1 MGMRIAD
8 ISPPPSRHKPSFVLR
23 ISLFALALLGGCGAP
38 GEPRPPQP
46 PIPLAVSDL
55 AARQMGDGVALT
67 FTLPRDSTDGERL
80 AEAPAIEIFRGAV
93 AEGKTVRNA
102 ATRLVYT
109 IPSALVETY
118 LMDDRVRF
126 LDPIPAEEIRA
137 HANDRFLY
145 LVKTRASKKRA
156 SAESNAVL
164 VRLYPVPERIANAR
178 ARVTENAVELSWS
191 APEKTTSGAPL
202 AGLAGYR
209 VYRAMIDPASAETAT
224 RDLSKA
230 VLRTPLDLLAP
241 APATSFRDSQFEF
254 GATYLYSIRSVA
266 IADSATV
273 ESGDSIPIV
282 VTPRDVFPPAA
293 PQEIVAVFVPAAGS
307 PAHVELSWS
316 ISPETDL
323 AGYRVYRSEQD
334 EGRGVLLTGELLL
347 APAFRDMSV
356 SLGHR
361 YVYRATAVDR
371 AGNESELSAPAAVML
386 PQPNP

>member
-1 MGMRIAD
+1 MRIAD
-8 ISPPPSRHKPSFVLR
+8 ISPLPSRHTPSFALR
-23 ISLFALALLGGCGAP
+23 VSLFAIALFCGCGAP

-46 PIPLAVSDL
+46 PIPVAVSDL
-55 AARQMGDGVALT
+55 AARQVGDGVALT
-67 FTLPRDSTDGERL
+67 FALPRDSTDGEHL
-80 AEAPAIEIFRGAV
+80 AEPPAIEIFRGTV
-93 AEGKTVRNA
+93 SEGKTARNA

-118 LMDDRVRF
+118 ITDDRVRF

-137 HANDRFLY
+137 HTNDRFLY

-156 SAESNAVL
+156 SADSNAVL
-164 VRLYPVPERIANAR
+164 VRLYAVPERIANAR
-178 ARVTENAVELSWS
+178 AGVTESAVELSWS

-209 VYRAMIDPASAETAT
+209 IYRATIDPASAEAAAQ
-224 RDLSKA
+224 DLLKA
-230 VLRTPLDLLAP
+230 VLRSPLDLLAP
-241 APATSFRDSQFEF
+241 APAASFRDSQFEF
-254 GATYLYSIRSVA
+254 GATYLYTIRSVA
-266 IADSATV
+266 IADSTTV
-273 ESGDSIPIV
+273 ESGDSIPVV
-282 VTPRDVFPPAA
+282 VTPRDIFPPVA
-293 PQEIVAVFVPAAGS
+293 PQELVAVFVPAAAGS

-323 AGYRVYRSEQD
+323 AGYRVYRGEQD

-356 SLGHR
+356 SLGRR
-361 YVYRATAVDR
+361 YVYRATGVDR